1 MKKAIKISLGG
12 IAFNMEEDAFTVLDD
27 YFNSLTTHLG
37 TSSESIEIAE
47 DIKERASELF
57 SEMLRGRETVT
68 LQMVETVI
76 DTLGKPEQI
85 AQEDEAATHAAS
97 QDDPGTKSSGN
108 KRLYRDGDRAIIGG
122 VSAGLGAYFNVD
134 PLVFRVIFLALLFAK
149 GLGLLIYLTLWIAMP
164 LARTARQKMEMRGEP
179 INLSNLEKNVKEEY
193 EKVKEN
199 LIKKG
204 GANFFQRLS
213 GVFDRIVVLLVRVF
227 GVLFRVIGLILAIAF
242 IIASIVGI
250 ITVTLFIFHSTIL
263 ASFFPIIGGVNLTDG
278 LTLLDFMRTTFD
290 LGSVFWVVIPLY
302 FVITIPLLAIL
313 FLGLRMVFRFKSRNS
328 VIYVSGATVWIF
340 SVIFLAMT
348 LFFQA
353 RSFTIRESVTERV
366 ELVIHEPEIKTI
378 YLSINPEYDDD
389 LFRAFN
395 LDDYS
400 VLYLNRDDPE
410 IVGRPTFEIG
420 KSNTDSFEL
429 VIHKRSRGATG
440 PMARKSARGIDFSY
454 TFEENQLLVNP
465 FYTLA
470 DGEKWRAQDVSV
482 TLLVPNG
489 KRVYIDSSLRRYLS
503 NNQDYTTCWP
513 DEMVGRTWEM
523 SGNELKAVK

>member
-12 IAFNMEEDAFTVLDD
+12 IVFNIEEDAYAVLDD

-37 TSSESIEIAE
+37 TTSESIEIAE

-57 SEMLRGRETVT
+57 SEMLNGRETVT

-76 DTLGKPEQI
+76 ETLGKPEQI
-85 AQEDEAATHAAS
+85 AQEDEGAADNANHEDFGA
-97 QDDPGTKSSGN
+97 KSSGN

-134 PLVFRVIFLALLFAK
+134 PLVFRVLFLAMLLAK
-149 GLGLLIYLTLWIAMP
+149 GLGLLIYIILWLAMP

-193 EKVKEN
+193 QKVKEN
-199 LIKKG
+199 LAKKG
-204 GANFFQRLS
+204 GANFFQR
-213 GVFDRIVVLLVRVF
+213 VFEIFDKIIVVLARIF
-227 GVLFRVIGLILAIAF
+227 GVVFRIIGVILAIAF
-242 IIASIVGI
+242 IIAGIVGI
-250 ITVTLFIFHSTIL
+250 ITATLFIFHGTIL
-263 ASFFPIIGGVNLTDG
+263 ASFFPVIGGINLAEG
-278 LTLLDFMRTTFD
+278 LTLLDLMRTTFD

-302 FVITIPLLAIL
+302 FVVTIPLLVIL
-313 FLGLRMVFRFKSRNS
+313 FLGLRMIFRFKSRDS
-328 VIYVSGATVWIF
+328 IIYVSGATLWIF
-340 SVIFLAMT
+340 SVIFLAMA

-366 ELVIHEPEIKTI
+366 ELVSPGEEVNTIHLT
-378 YLSINPEYDDD
+378 INPEYEDD
-389 LFRAFN
+389 LYRAFS

-400 VLYLNRDDPE
+400 VLYLSREDPE

-420 KSNTDSFEL
+420 KSATDSFEL
-429 VIHKRSRGATG
+429 LIHKRSRGATG
-440 PMARKSARGIDFSY
+440 LMARRSARDIEISY
-454 TFEENQLLVNP
+454 ILEGNRLLVDP

-470 DGEKWRAQDVSV
+470 EGEKWRAQDVTV

-489 KRVYIDSSLRRYLS
+489 QRVYIDPSLRRYLS
-503 NNQDYTTCWP
+503 NDQEYITCWP

-523 SGNELKAVK
+523 RGNQLKVVK